1 MARERDLPGWLAAVH
16 PRYRVTHHAEIAV
29 AVAVCGLLLVVDLL
43 SAIGFSSFGVLVYY
57 SIANIAALT
66 QPSGQRRYPRG
77 LQILGVIG
85 CVTLVATL
93 PGTAVLL
100 GVALIAAG
108 LIYRGARRAA
118 RHRPS

>member
-16 PRYRVTHHAEIAV
+16 PRYRVPHHAEIAV

-66 QPSGQRRYPRG
+66 QRG
-77 LQILGVIG
+77 GSAD
-85 CVTLVATL
+85 T
-93 PGTAVLL
+93 PAVCRSSVSSAVSPWSPPCPAPLSSW
-100 GVALIAAG
+100 A
-108 LIYRGARRAA
+108 
-118 RHRPS
+118 